1 MAATTVA
8 VVLGRRSSLERR
20 AQVSAAYG
28 TTLGGTREIVRRMI
42 TFAIVIQVTGA
53 VSLALLF
60 AVGGEARGPLDVAWD
75 AVFLAISAFNNAG
88 FDVVGGFRG
97 FTVFAERPLVL
108 AVVGALVVI
117 GGVGYLIGAD
127 VIGRRRWRR
136 LALETKLV
144 LLATGVFI
152 VAGALAVALLEWNGP
167 RTLGPLSP
175 VDRIANSV
183 FMSVS
188 SRSAGFNTVD
198 MSALRPETDL
208 VFAFLMFIGAASG
221 STAGGIKVNT
231 VAVLILV
238 AIAAAQDRR
247 DPEAFGRRVPRE
259 AVHRAI
265 TVLGVAGFVTVVG
278 MLLVASLSAVP
289 AGAAFFETVSAFGTV
304 GLSTA
309 GTTTSTRWPAWRWR
323 GACSWGASGHS
334 RWSSCCSG
342 RATRDAKIPA
352 ARRADARRL
361 SGGRTRSWRSRSS

>member
-1 MAATTVA
+1 M
-8 VVLGRRSSLERR
+8 
-20 AQVSAAYG
+20 
-28 TTLGGTREIVRRMI
+28 
-42 TFAIVIQVTGA
+42 
-53 VSLALLF
+53 
-60 AVGGEARGPLDVAWD
+60 
-75 AVFLAISAFNNAG
+75 
-88 FDVVGGFRG
+88 
-97 FTVFAERPLVL
+97 L

-117 GGVGYLIGAD
+117 GGVGYLISAD
-127 VIGRRRWRR
+127 VIGRRHWRR

-198 MSALRPETDL
+198 MGALRPETDL

-265 TVLGVAGFVTVVG
+265 TVVGVAGFVTVVG
-278 MLLVASLSAVP
+278 MLLVASLSTVP

-309 GTTTSTRWPAWRWR
+309 GTTDFDTMARLALAGCMFLGRLGPLALVILLF
-323 GACSWGASGHS
+323 
-334 RWSSCCSG
+334 G
-342 RATRDAKIPA
+342 RATRDAKI
-352 ARRADARRL
+352 RL
-361 SGGRTRSWRSRSS
+361 PEEPIRVG